1 MRQSNI
7 ELLRIVSMFFIVLEH
22 VLIMGTEFFSA
33 PMGNQLYVANTIIGF
48 TYIGVNCFILIT
60 GYFGADFSWK
70 RLINLY
76 LVCCFYE
83 LVGFVVAYY
92 HGDVECTTTA
102 IGYIIFPLSRSN
114 TWFIRCYVILLF
126 LLPIINLGL
135 EQLNKRNFLYVLL
148 LLTLLNL
155 YFGWFQKQE
164 NYNAIGYNPSQMIYL
179 YVIGQY
185 LNRFVDWQSIK
196 KRKFHLIISWIL
208 LSLLWGI
215 IQNLSTNYHI
225 PHWNGW
231 AYNNPIVL
239 SASIIFFA
247 YFLCLD
253 IPYSKIIN
261 SLGVAML
268 GVFLIHMNRYLGN
281 YIYGF
286 VNSIVYYPTIAQS
299 IIYQICILI
308 GVSVGVYFMS
318 YIIEIPRWIIND
330 RDCQRRQRPSRWFPF
345 FCGTDGKRFLQPHA
359 YRPRRPQGARP

>member
-22 VLIMGTEFFSA
+22 VMIMGTEFFSA

-76 LVCCFYE
+76 LICCFYE
-83 LVGFVVAYY
+83 LIGFIVAYY
-92 HGDVECTTTA
+92 SGDVVSTTTA

-126 LLPIINLGL
+126 LLPIINRGL
-135 EQLNKRNFLYVLL
+135 DKLDKRKFLYVLL
-148 LLTLLNL
+148 LLTILNL
-155 YFGWFQKQE
+155 YFGWFHKYE
-164 NYNAIGYNPSQMIYL
+164 NYNSIGYDSSQMIYL
-179 YVIGQY
+179 YVIGRYLKQY
-185 LNRFVDWQSIK
+185 VDWQCIK
-196 KRKFHLIISWIL
+196 KRKAYLLISWIF

-215 IQNLSTNYHI
+215 IQNLSFSYNI

-239 SASIIFFA
+239 LASIVFFA
-247 YFLCLD
+247 YFTCLD

-261 SLGVAML
+261 SLGLATL
-268 GVFLIHMNRYLGN
+268 GVFLIHMNRYLGD
-281 YIYGF
+281 YIYDF
-286 VNSIVYYPTIAQS
+286 VNSIVYYPKISQS
-299 IIYQICILI
+299 IIYQILMLM
-308 GVSVGVYFMS
+308 GASVGVCFMS
-318 YIIEIPRWIIND
+318 SFLEIPRKMISNKLLRNWSNFSLEHT
-330 RDCQRRQRPSRWFPF
+330 R
-345 FCGTDGKRFLQPHA
+345 GE
-359 YRPRRPQGARP
+359 

>member
-22 VLIMGTEFFSA
+22 VMIMGTEFFSA

-76 LVCCFYE
+76 LICSFYE
-83 LVGFVVAYY
+83 LIGFVVAYCL
-92 HGDVECTTTA
+92 GDVECTATA

-135 EQLNKRNFLYVLL
+135 EQLDKRKFLYILL
-148 LLTLLNL
+148 LLTILNL
-155 YFGWFQKQE
+155 YFGWFHKHE
-164 NYNAIGYNPSQMIYL
+164 NYNNIGYNPSQMIYL
-179 YVIGQY
+179 YVIGRY

-196 KRKFHLIISWIL
+196 KRKKYLFIIWML
-208 LSLLWGI
+208 LSLLWGT
-215 IQNLSTNYHI
+215 IQNLSTNYNI

-239 SASIIFFA
+239 LASIMFFA
-247 YFLCLD
+247 YFTCLD
-253 IPYSKIIN
+253 IPHSKVIN
-261 SLGVAML
+261 GLGATML

-281 YIYGF
+281 YIYEL
-286 VNSIVYYPTIAQS
+286 VNSIVCCPTIVQS

-308 GVSVGVYFMS
+308 GVSIGILLLPSLF
-318 YIIEIPRWIIND
+318 EIPRLIVNNKLLKKAEHFYTHTRGRSEND
-330 RDCQRRQRPSRWFPF
+330 S
-345 FCGTDGKRFLQPHA
+345 
-359 YRPRRPQGARP
+359 

>member
-22 VLIMGTEFFSA
+22 VMIMGTGFFSA

-76 LVCCFYE
+76 LICSFYE
-83 LVGFVVAYY
+83 LIGFVVAYCL
-92 HGDVECTTTA
+92 GDVECTATA

-135 EQLNKRNFLYVLL
+135 EQLDKRKFSYVLL
-148 LLTLLNL
+148 LLTILNL
-155 YFGWFQKQE
+155 YFGWFHKHE
-164 NYNAIGYNPSQMIYL
+164 NYNGIGYDSSQMIYL
-179 YVIGQY
+179 YVIGRY
-185 LNRFVDWQSIK
+185 LKRYVDWQNIK
-196 KRKFHLIISWIL
+196 QRKYILLLVWIL
-208 LSLLWGI
+208 LSSLWGI
-215 IQNLSTNYHI
+215 IQNLGVYYNI

-239 SASIIFFA
+239 LASIMFFA
-247 YFLCLD
+247 YFICLD

-261 SLGVAML
+261 SLGIAML
-268 GVFLIHMNRYLGN
+268 GVFLFHMNRYFGN
-281 YIYGF
+281 YIYNF
-286 VNSIVYYPTIAQS
+286 VNSIVYYPIIAQS
-299 IIYQICILI
+299 IIYQLCILTGLSI
-308 GVSVGVYFMS
+308 GVCFISTSV
-318 YIIEIPRWIIND
+318 EIPRRIINKWLISKL
-330 RDCQRRQRPSRWFPF
+330 RI
-345 FCGTDGKRFLQPHA
+345 PHTHTHTKTRMILE
-359 YRPRRPQGARP
+359 YNRVSFIL